1 MKDIVAIIIVH
12 ERRDSIWHT
21 LASLK
26 QLEKHLQMI
35 AIVHPPEYHLPRHH
49 SNCISYPVK
58 VMTLV

>member
-49 SNCISYPVK
+49 SNCITYR
-58 VMTLV
+58 